1 MALTRDVWRNIV
13 MIFSALAILGRIPGI
28 EAALGN
34 YAFFVDPMI
43 LEFVLGVIAGHI
55 FVDGRVGSPTI
66 LSVAFAIAAVLIA
79 DPANRAIVSG
89 IPSACLVIA
98 AAFLS
103 RTRIDPSWLER
114 VLARLGDASYSIYL
128 AQVQTVS
135 LASTTIA
142 SLVPVVPPLLLV
154 IVTSGIVVAF
164 GLLLNILAER
174 PLLNLCRR
182 IGPPR
187 TGATLIPEMRASGK

>member
-1 MALTRDVWRNIV
+1 M
-13 MIFSALAILGRIPGI
+13 
-28 EAALGN
+28 
-34 YAFFVDPMI
+34 
-43 LEFVLGVIAGHI
+43 
-55 FVDGRVGSPTI
+55 DGRVGSPTI

-128 AQVQTVS
+128 AQVQTVT
-135 LASTTIA
+135 LASTSIA
-142 SLVPVVPPLLLV
+142 SLVPVVPSLLLV
-154 IVTSGIVVAF
+154 IVTTGVVVAL

-182 IGPPR
+182 IGQRP
-187 TGATLIPEMRASGK
+187 TGAQPIPALRASGK